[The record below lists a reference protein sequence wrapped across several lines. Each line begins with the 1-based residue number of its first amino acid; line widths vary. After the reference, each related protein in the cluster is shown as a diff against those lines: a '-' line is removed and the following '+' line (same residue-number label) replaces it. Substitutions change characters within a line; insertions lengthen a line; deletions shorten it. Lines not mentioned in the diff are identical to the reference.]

1 METRK
6 RYYIERTDDGRYAVR
21 RESSNRASGIFD
33 TQREAIER
41 ARELNPH
48 DRPDVERVR
57 DTALEE
63 RLSINTSPRTARA
76 LSAQKVGRPTMRFY
90 SFQIV
95 IEKEPED
102 EGYYAYTGCGKTR
115 RRRERSAGILPASV
129 ELKGVAGWKPALR
142 QLPKEFFRSRYSP
155 TLPGCFS
162 NGKSIEEARRNI
174 REAIEQ
180 HMVTLTAHT
189 QPIPQDDRLVHVEE
203 LTVGV
208 PE

>member
-1 METRK
+1 V
-6 RYYIERTDDGRYAVR
+6 I
-21 RESSNRASGIFD
+21 
-33 TQREAIER
+33 
-41 ARELNPH
+41 
-48 DRPDVERVR
+48 
-57 DTALEE
+57 
-63 RLSINTSPRTARA
+63 
-76 LSAQKVGRPTMRFY
+76 RFY

-102 EGYYAYTGCGKTR
+102 EGYYA
-115 RRRERSAGILPASV
+115 
-129 ELKGVAGWKPALR
+129 
-142 QLPKEFFRSRYSP
+142 YSP

-180 HMVTLTAHT
+180 HMASLLAHA

-203 LTVGV
+203 LTFGM